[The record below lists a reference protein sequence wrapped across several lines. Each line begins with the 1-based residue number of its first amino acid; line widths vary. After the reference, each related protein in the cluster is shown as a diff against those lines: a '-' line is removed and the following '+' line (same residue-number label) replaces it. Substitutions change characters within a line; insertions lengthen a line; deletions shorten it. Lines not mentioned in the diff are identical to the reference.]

1 MYRSNHVSTLAE
13 AISSCDP
20 DVICVITEMGSLNSS
35 GKRQGTPP
43 RASWFLP
50 DTEPATMFLSNLRLH
65 NVPYPAA
72 AFRTDK
78 FLEYAVPWESTAF
91 PDTEWVLKV
100 ASVGRFMFIERET
113 MRYRENPSSESHS
126 ISSAEKNLGASMA
139 LLRVFGAETFH
150 ELCRHL
156 SSENRTRFA
165 EGTLSGLDI
174 RLAGSSLLEDVKMF
188 ALQRMA
194 FAWGYDNEFA
204 NNQLAARYGGLGANF
219 STNLL
224 ESLIAYNG
232 QQVEEKGAT
241 SRSFAEQRTRTRHL
255 TNVSRVLL
263 LGGLS
268 IYGVLPLKLRRVLG
282 RISGTVLGRMNR
294 NSPWN
299 FRWK

>member
-1 MYRSNHVSTLAE
+1 
-13 AISSCDP
+13 
-20 DVICVITEMGSLNSS
+20 
-35 GKRQGTPP
+35 
-43 RASWFLP
+43 
-50 DTEPATMFLSNLRLH
+50 MFLSNLRLH

-100 ASVGRFMFIERET
+100 ASVGRFLFIERET
-113 MRYRENPSSESHS
+113 MLYRENPSSESHS
-126 ISSAEKNLGASMA
+126 ISTAEKNLGAAMA

-150 ELCRHL
+150 ALCRNL

-174 RLAGSSLLEDVKMF
+174 RLAGSTILEDVKMF

-194 FAWGYDNEFA
+194 FAWGYSNEFA
-204 NNQLAARYGGLGANF
+204 NNQLASRYGALGANF

-224 ESLIAYNG
+224 DSLIAYNG
-232 QQVEEKGAT
+232 LHVEEKRTT
-241 SRSFAEQRTRTRHL
+241 SRSLAEEKSRTRRL
-255 TNVSRVLL
+255 TNLNRVMLI
-263 LGGLS
+263 GGLR
-268 IYGVLPLKLRRVLG
+268 IYGLLPLKLRRAIG
-282 RISGTVLGRMNR
+282 RISGTALGRINR